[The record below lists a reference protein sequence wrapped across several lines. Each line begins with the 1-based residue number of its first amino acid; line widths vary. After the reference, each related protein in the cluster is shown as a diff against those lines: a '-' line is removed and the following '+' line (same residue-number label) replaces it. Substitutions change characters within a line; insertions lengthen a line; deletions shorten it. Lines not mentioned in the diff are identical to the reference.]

1 MAFFPKVQSPCPYK
15 ADLAAIMDGDTC
27 RMCKRQVVDITDW
40 SDAAR
45 RELIAG
51 CKDEVCVAYK
61 IVRPALAAAALA
73 AATIPTAAMAQEQA
87 AAPTA
92 DTTVA
97 PVTTAEIGETVA
109 EQDYIIVGGIKD
121 PANAEFASAEE
132 LAAIPEV
139 PVTYEDDEAAPA
151 PAANPGH

>member
-15 ADLAAIMDGDTC
+15 SERATMFDGDMC

-51 CKDEVCVAYK
+51 CKDEICVSYR

-73 AATIPTAAMAQEQA
+73 AAMVPAAAAAQDQA
-87 AAPTA
+87 AAPATEA
-92 DTTVA
+92 VA
-97 PVTTAEIGETVA
+97 PVTTDEINLA
-109 EQDYIIVGGIKD
+109 EQDIFMGGIND
-121 PANAEFASAEE
+121 PANTEFASAEE

-139 PVTYEDDEAAPA
+139 PVTYEDEAPA
-151 PAANPGH
+151 PAAKPGR